1 MIIIM
6 TMSMMIM
13 VNMMAIMI
21 LKVLITNTRNMIG
34 FATQF
39 IIVTQVQQMKMFN
52 AQFEKEISA
61 EARKNRKIME
71 KVTSSNMMLMLSLL
85 MISKIILRLLQD
97 PGGRKSDPLETHFGR
112 VERGEAG

>member
-61 EARKNRKIME
+61 EARKNRKMME
-71 KVTSSNMMLMLSLL
+71 TV
-85 MISKIILRLLQD
+85 RLFNADIDADALAAD
-97 PGGRKSDPLETHFGR
+97 DFKDNFHITPIYRWKEK
-112 VERGEAG
+112 